1 MNQRALE
8 TLINLIWQSGNVQR
22 SPIDSDPTARLERQ
36 QQIRRKRLQIGKVDV
51 AGRETYFISKGNST
65 LHGKGTPLLA
75 CLNARENTPTKLA
88 NQRERRRRRCECE
101 PKAALT
107 LPAPPSL
114 SLSICLSLSPIVTLL
129 KCDPLAKCRFVIGAF
144 SVDKTN
150 DVARRATF
158 FSCLALSSC

>member
-8 TLINLIWQSGNVQR
+8 TLINLIWQSGNVRR

-36 QQIRRKRLQIGKVDV
+36 QQIRRKRLQKGKVDV
-51 AGRETYFISKGNST
+51 AGRGTYFISKGNST

-107 LPAPPSL
+107 LPAPPFPLSPSL
-114 SLSICLSLSPIVTLL
+114 SLFMPFSFSRH
-129 KCDPLAKCRFVIGAF
+129 DPLEVRPLGKMPLCYWSIFG
-144 SVDKTN
+144 
-150 DVARRATF
+150 
-158 FSCLALSSC
+158 